1 MNKKVFILALV
12 ILLIIGG
19 VAFADQT
26 DGLFTS
32 DAENGDD
39 VGNGENDE
47 NGNGDDGDDNGN
59 TNGDNEEGSDENGE
73 NEDENGDENGDPDD
87 EEADERSEVAKAVH
101 SVLTG
106 DADLEPGDEGF
117 GQAVSERAK
126 DPDIHLGQE
135 VSQAARAA
143 NGSLDKSNGNNGN
156 SGNNGNGN
164 GSVNASANRGNGNG
178 NGR

>member
-26 DGLFTS
+26 DGFFTT
-32 DAENGDD
+32 DAENGD
-39 VGNGENDE
+39 
-47 NGNGDDGDDNGN
+47 
-59 TNGDNEEGSDENGE
+59 NEENGE
-73 NEDENGDENGDPDD
+73 NGNNDDNSENLEENDENGDENGDPDD

-164 GSVNASANRGNGNG
+164 GSLNANANRGNGNG